1 MKKIFMFVLVAMMFV
16 PVFSVPT
23 ITVLTSPP
31 GAGDLRI
38 PWAIESLKI
47 DYPDVIV
54 DVLNVNL
61 ADGSTLSMD
70 AMLAAGT
77 PPNVYID
84 TMVRAS
90 KYMIPEFALPL
101 NGFIRDLDKYRKGVL
116 EPYSR
121 NGKILALPQ
130 PGGAQGMCI
139 NLDIMK
145 DIGFVVKD
153 DWTIDDFMKMAQLVK
168 DKYNGK
174 KFATGMFAA
183 NQSGDYLLHNWF
195 PAFGAQYYVNGNYD
209 KSVIADTGG
218 AKVYAFYQ
226 TLVKNG
232 FVPPNSATLN
242 DDDYAA
248 TWAEGKFAAT
258 AFFPGW
264 CAGYLQ
270 TAIEQKMIDKPF
282 EYKFVPFPRGPG
294 VKSVGTYIS
303 NGAFIVHKT
312 GNDIIDRIS
321 ARLVEYANGKRAQE
335 YAVSINNVSIRID
348 VAQSTNIRQLEVASI
363 ASKNGI
369 YDAGLTDPRFTERRS
384 AQYPILQK
392 VLTFKMTP
400 DQAIQEYQRQ
410 LSAVK

>member
-1 MKKIFMFVLVAMMFV
+1 MRKIFMVLLIALMFI
-16 PVFSVPT
+16 PVFATPT

-31 GAGDLRI
+31 GVGDNRI
-38 PWAIESLKI
+38 FDAVKMLKN

-54 DVLNVNL
+54 NIINVNL
-61 ADGSTLSMD
+61 SDGSTLTMD
-70 AMLAAGT
+70 SMLAAGT

-84 TMVRAS
+84 TMVRVS

-101 NGFIRDLDKYRKGVL
+101 NGLVRDLDKYQKGVL
-116 EPYSR
+116 DPYSR
-121 NGKILALPQ
+121 NGDILALPQ
-130 PGGAQGMCI
+130 PGSAQGMCI
-139 NLDIMK
+139 NLDIMN
-145 DIGFVVKD
+145 DIGFTVKD
-153 DWTIDDFMKMAQLVK
+153 DWTIDDFLAMAEKVK
-168 DKYNGK
+168 KFYGGK

-195 PAFGAQYYVNGNYD
+195 AAFGAKYYVNGNYD

-218 AKVYAFYQ
+218 AKVYSFYQ

-232 FVPPNSATLN
+232 YVPPNSATLN

-248 TWAEGKFAAT
+248 AWAEGKLAAT

-282 EYKFVPFPRGPG
+282 KYKFVPFPRGSG

-312 GNDIIDRIS
+312 GNDTIDKLS
-321 ARLVEYANGKRAQE
+321 ARFVEYANGKKAQE
-335 YAVSINNVSIRID
+335 YAVSINNVANRID
-348 VAQSTNIRQLEVASI
+348 VVQSTDPRLLEVASI
-363 ASKNGI
+363 ASKNGV

-384 AQYPILQK
+384 IQYPILQK
-392 VLTFKMTP
+392 LLTFKMTP
-400 DQAIQEYQRQ
+400 DQAIQEYQKQ